1 MNALL
6 PLNTAAQ
13 LSVDLQEDSYAAS
26 GTPTREPA
34 PEARMNHRNHRQE
47 RPSKIGIRPR
57 VYTLIRKSCTREQ
70 AIRRKNS

>member
-1 MNALL
+1 VVVHITNDAIGRLLRRLNRAERCAKAPVAFVQRSEMAGMVALL

-34 PEARMNHRNHRQE
+34 PEAR
-47 RPSKIGIRPR
+47 
-57 VYTLIRKSCTREQ
+57 
-70 AIRRKNS
+70 